1 MRISSKARYAVL
13 AMIELA
19 RTGEYVSVSVLS
31 ERREIPR
38 TFLEQVLLRLKNEG
52 LTVSRR
58 GPDGGHA
65 LAGPADRIRLA
76 DIYTA
81 VEGPVRLRNGANQ
94 AVADRVSDVAA
105 DDERV
110 WGGLEDAVLGYMNG
124 VTLTDLA
131 DTEGT
136 ADSATS
142 PTHQYTF
149 SI

>member
-1 MRISSKARYAVL
+1 M

-19 RTGEYVSVSVLS
+19 RTDEYVSVSVLS
-31 ERREIPR
+31 ERRAIPR

-58 GPDGGHA
+58 GPDGGYA

-81 VEGPVRLRNGANQ
+81 VEGPVLLRNGGNQ
-94 AVADRVSDVAA
+94 AATDGVREAA
-105 DDERV
+105 TDEERV
-110 WGGLEDAVLGYMNG
+110 WGGLEDAVLAYMNG
-124 VTLTDLA
+124 VTLTDLV
-131 DTEGT
+131 DTDGDGE
-136 ADSATS
+136 AASS